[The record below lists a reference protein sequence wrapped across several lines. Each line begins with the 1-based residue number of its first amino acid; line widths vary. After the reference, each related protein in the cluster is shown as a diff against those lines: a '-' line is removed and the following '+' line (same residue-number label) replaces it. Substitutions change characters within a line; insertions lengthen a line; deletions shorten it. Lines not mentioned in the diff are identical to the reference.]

1 MTFTPGQVAAL
12 RNLRELWP
20 DTPFVLVGA
29 SALGCFL
36 DFRWRAT
43 NDIDISVSIELDELP
58 AGLDR
63 LPGWSPDPRAEHRWL
78 APEDVKVD
86 ILPAGPNLRRAGILR
101 WPRSGNEMSLL
112 GQRLAFEQARDVQVA
127 SGLSIRVAPVP
138 VVCVLKMVAYQDQ
151 PQARTRDLEDLAH
164 IFHDYVAADDQRR
177 YSDEVPETGIEFE
190 VVSAFLLGRDI
201 GALAPRSRMAR
212 RSPRSHA
219 RLRHV
224 ARPHPGGQQPA
235 STNPCGL
242 RRKARCTPSTGGS
255 RTCWSRRAGQSTPS
269 PASFR

>member
-1 MTFTPGQVAAL
+1 MLTPGQSAAL
-12 RNLRELWP
+12 RKLRELWP
-20 DTPFVLVGA
+20 ATPFVLVGA

-43 NDIDISVSIELDELP
+43 NDIDISVSIEVDELP

-63 LPGWSPDPRAEHRWL
+63 LPGWSADQRAEHRWL

-127 SGLSIRVAPVP
+127 SDFSIRVAPVP

-164 IFHDYVAADDQRR
+164 IFDEYVPADDQRR
-177 YSDEVPETGIEFE
+177 YSDEVEAGIEFE
-190 VVSAFLLGRDI
+190 VVSAYLLGRDI
-201 GALAPRSRMAR
+201 GVLVNSKERAAVASFIAKVRDENDPHGTQARMANGAPLSWR
-212 RSPRSHA
+212 RDPEALLA
-219 RLRHV
+219 RLKIFEL
-224 ARPHPGGQQPA
+224 
-235 STNPCGL
+235 GL
-242 RRKARCTPSTGGS
+242 ER
-255 RTCWSRRAGQSTPS
+255 
-269 PASFR
+269 